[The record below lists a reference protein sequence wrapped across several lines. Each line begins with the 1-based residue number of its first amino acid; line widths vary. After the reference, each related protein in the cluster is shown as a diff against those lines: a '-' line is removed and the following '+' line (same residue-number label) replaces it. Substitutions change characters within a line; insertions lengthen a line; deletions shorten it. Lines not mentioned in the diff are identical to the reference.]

1 MNNNT
6 TIEQSKKLLELGIKP
21 ETADMKQIKFNY
33 SIGDTVTLIQEP
45 DYKNRQYLSYRN
57 TPFQPKEYKIRK
69 IRYTVNDKEQ
79 ENILYQLDA
88 YMDEYLNYHNWL
100 TEDYI
105 QGQGTE
111 HLENV
116 DFVSVDGEQ
125 LHIGDHIYNDIYYG
139 NSNNWYLAPGFTFTS
154 YGKIIS
160 LTCTWEEAIYS
171 DGGKTIYQIKEGNA
185 LAEKYWIK
193 NSINTNFTFFI
204 INALKNPGDKFVEDY
219 IKACKKNRF
228 NPFGDKVHPDEIKRV
243 KEWLTFMGVYD
254 QVKNNYDKIT
264 TKKKKTTVKK
274 DSTKDST
281 IDNIISQ
288 LNDKQKK
295 ELLKKLKNKYE

>member
-1 MNNNT
+1 
-6 TIEQSKKLLELGIKP
+6 
-21 ETADMKQIKFNY
+21 MKQIKFNY
-33 SIGDTVTLIQEP
+33 SIGDTVTLIKEP

-57 TPFQPKEYKIRK
+57 TPFQPKVYKIIK
-69 IRYTVNDKEQ
+69 IKYTVNDKGQ

-88 YMDEYLNYHNWL
+88 YMDEYLKNYNWL
-100 TEDYI
+100 TEDFI
-105 QGQGTE
+105 QGQGNE

-116 DFVSVDGEQ
+116 DFISVDGEQ
-125 LHIGDHIYNDIYYG
+125 LHIGDNIYDSIYYG
-139 NSNNWYLAPGFTFTS
+139 NYGNGNWYLSPNFTFTS

-160 LTCTWEEAIYS
+160 LTCTWEEGISSDNKKIIY
-171 DGGKTIYQIKEGNA
+171 TIKEGTA
-185 LAEKYWIK
+185 SAEKYWIE
-193 NSINTNFTFFI
+193 NSMNTNFTFFI

-219 IKACKKNRF
+219 VKACKKNRF

-264 TKKKKTTVKK
+264 VKKKKTTVKK
-274 DSTKDST
+274 DSTVD
-281 IDNIISQ
+281 DIISQ

-295 ELLKKLKNKYE
+295 ELLKKLQNKYE

>member
-1 MNNNT
+1 
-6 TIEQSKKLLELGIKP
+6 
-21 ETADMKQIKFNY
+21 MKQIKFNY
-33 SIGDTVTLIQEP
+33 NIGDTVTLIKEP
-45 DYKNRQYLSYRN
+45 DYKNRQYLSFGN

-69 IRYTVNDKEQ
+69 IRYTINDKGQ

-88 YMDEYLNYHNWL
+88 YMDEYLNFHNWL
-100 TEDYI
+100 TEDNI

-111 HLENV
+111 HMENV

-125 LHIGDHIYNDIYYG
+125 LHIGDYIYNDIYYG
-139 NSNNWYLAPGFTFTS
+139 NHTNWYLSPTFTFTS

-160 LTCTWEEAIYS
+160 LTCTWEERIDS
-171 DGGKTIYQIKEGNA
+171 DIIYQIKEGTA
-185 LAEKYWIK
+185 SAEKYWIED
-193 NSINTNFTFFI
+193 SINENFTFFTSI
-204 INALKNPGDKFVEDY
+204 ALKNPGDKFVEHY

-228 NPFGDKVHPDEIKRV
+228 NPFGDNVNPYDAKRV
-243 KEWLTFMGVYD
+243 REWLTFMGVYD

-264 TKKKKTTVKK
+264 TKKKKTTLKEK
-274 DSTKDST
+274 DSTV
-281 IDNIISQ
+281 DNILSQ

>member
-1 MNNNT
+1 
-6 TIEQSKKLLELGIKP
+6 
-21 ETADMKQIKFNY
+21 MKQIKFNY

-57 TPFQPKEYKIRK
+57 TPFKPKEYKIRK
-69 IRYTVNDKEQ
+69 FRYTINDKGQ

-116 DFVSVDGEQ
+116 DFISVDGEE
-125 LHIGDHIYNDIYYG
+125 LHIGDNIYNDIYYG
-139 NSNNWYLAPGFTFTS
+139 NSNNWYLTPSFTFTS
-154 YGKIIS
+154 YGKITC

-171 DGGKTIYQIKEGNA
+171 DGGKIIYPIKEGTA

-193 NSINTNFTFFI
+193 NSINTNFTFFTSI
-204 INALKNPGDKFVEDY
+204 ALKNPGDKFVEDY
-219 IKACKKNRF
+219 VKFCKKNRF
-228 NPFGDKVHPDEIKRV
+228 NPFGFNDKVQPDEIKRV

-254 QVKNNYDKIT
+254 QVKNHYDKT
-264 TKKKKTTVKK
+264 TPTKKKKTTVKK
-274 DSTKDST
+274 DSIKKDST
-281 IDNIISQ
+281 VDNIISQ
-288 LNDKQKK
+288 LNEKQKK
-295 ELLKKLKNKYE
+295 ELLKKLEAKLK

>member
-1 MNNNT
+1 
-6 TIEQSKKLLELGIKP
+6 
-21 ETADMKQIKFNY
+21 MKQIKFNY

-69 IRYTVNDKEQ
+69 FRYIVNDKGQ

-88 YMDEYLNYHNWL
+88 YLDEYLIYHNWL

-125 LHIGDHIYNDIYYG
+125 LNIGDHIYNDIYYG
-139 NSNNWYLAPGFTFTS
+139 NYGNGNWYLSPSFTFTS

-160 LTCTWEEAIYS
+160 LICTWEEGINSDNKKIIYP
-171 DGGKTIYQIKEGNA
+171 IKEGTA
-185 LAEKYWIK
+185 SAEKYWIK
-193 NSINTNFTFFI
+193 DSINENFTFFTSI
-204 INALKNPGDKFVEDY
+204 ALKNPGDKFVEDY
-219 IKACKKNRF
+219 IKSCKKNRF
-228 NPFGDKVHPDEIKRV
+228 NPFSDKVNPYDAKRV

-254 QVKNNYDKIT
+254 QVKNNYNKIT
-264 TKKKKTTVKK
+264 VKKKKTTVKK
-274 DSTKDST
+274 DTLV
-281 IDNIISQ
+281 DNIISQ

-295 ELLKKLKNKYE
+295 ELLKKLQNKYE